1 MYLCNDKL
9 QKCCLWQCELA
20 QTQEQAQATKSI
32 LLLLSLPFT
41 ISHFSAAHVFVCVCE
56 CCVVCVCLAVW
67 GSTVVLREINDAPLF
82 FCFLFAFVAPFPSA
96 AAAFVFFFCFSAFC
110 FGCCRAAI
118 ETRRPS
124 CPQNVGLKT
133 FLLIVLLRG
142 HD

>member
-1 MYLCNDKL
+1 M
-9 QKCCLWQCELA
+9 
-20 QTQEQAQATKSI
+20 
-32 LLLLSLPFT
+32 LPMAMRVGSDPGAGAGHKIHFVVIKFAFYHFT
-41 ISHFSAAHVFVCVCE
+41 FFCSACV
-56 CCVVCVCLAVW
+56 CVVCVCLAVW

-82 FCFLFAFVAPFPSA
+82 FCFLFAFVAPFASA
-96 AAAFVFFFCFSAFC
+96 AAAFVFFFFSAFC